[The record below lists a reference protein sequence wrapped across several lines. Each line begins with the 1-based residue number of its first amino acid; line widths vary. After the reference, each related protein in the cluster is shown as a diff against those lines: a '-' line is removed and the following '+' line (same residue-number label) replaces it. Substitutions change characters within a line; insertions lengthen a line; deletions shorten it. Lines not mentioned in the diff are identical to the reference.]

1 MIENITFAIGKKT
14 AFVVDI
20 DTQVEG
26 SKRSSAD
33 LLYFAP
39 LEQLVG
45 AVVLLLHQIAT
56 QHWHQ
61 RPPLSHDPL
70 LLFNF
75 LSRKVTSEN

>member
-1 MIENITFAIGKKT
+1 MIENITCTIGKKT
-14 AFVVDI
+14 AFIVNI

-33 LLYFAP
+33 LFYFAP

-45 AVVLLLHQIAT
+45 AVVLLLHQVAT

-61 RPPLSHDPL
+61 RPPLSHDPPFL
-70 LLFNF
+70 INF